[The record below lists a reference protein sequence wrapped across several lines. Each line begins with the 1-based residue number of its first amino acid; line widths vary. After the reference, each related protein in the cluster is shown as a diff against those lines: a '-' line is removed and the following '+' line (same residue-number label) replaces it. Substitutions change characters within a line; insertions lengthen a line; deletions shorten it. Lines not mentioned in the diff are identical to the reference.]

1 MNNQTL
7 LCFDYGEK
15 RIGVAVGQTVTS
27 TATAL
32 QTIPVINKKPN
43 REMINSLIVEWEPDK
58 FIVGHPF
65 TLEGARQ
72 KMTDAADRFGRQL
85 EHRFKIPVDLI
96 DEQLSSYEARREL
109 KSTRKLDPISA
120 RLILETWFR
129 ENKDIRYRQIDSNK
143 EDY

>member
-1 MNNQTL
+1 VNNQTL

-15 RIGVAVGQTVTS
+15 RIGVAVGQTITS

-32 QTIPVINKKPN
+32 QTIFVTNKKPDWKTIS
-43 REMINSLIVEWEPDK
+43 RLITEWKPDK
-58 FIVGHPF
+58 FIVGHPL
-65 TLEGARQ
+65 TLDGARQ
-72 KMTDAADRFGRQL
+72 KMTDAAERFGRQL

-120 RLILETWFR
+120 RLILETWFQ
-129 ENKDIRYRQIDSNK
+129 ENTDNKHRQIDSNK
-143 EDY
+143 ED